1 MQNQISAKRIVTQLI
16 QNVAKKIPTE
26 DLQRLTDLYVL
37 IERLE
42 DRIQQNDSHSS
53 NTIGHTHVATHYPQ
67 MWSQRTKLRPK
78 LTTMHSSFNGD

>member
-78 LTTMHSSFNGD
+78 RTTFKN

>member
-37 IERLE
+37 IDRLE
-42 DRIQQNDSHSS
+42 DRVQQIDGRYPLS
-53 NTIGHTHVATHYPQ
+53 TGHTNITTQYPEV
-67 MWSQRTKLRPK
+67 WAKRTKLRPK
-78 LTTMHSSFNGD
+78 RMTFKN

>member
-37 IERLE
+37 IDRLE
-42 DRIQQNDSHSS
+42 DRVQQMDGRSPHSTGTTNIS
-53 NTIGHTHVATHYPQ
+53 AQYPE
-67 MWSQRTKLRPK
+67 MWSRRTKLRPK
-78 LTTMHSSFNGD
+78 RMTFKN

>member
-16 QNVAKKIPTE
+16 QNVAKKLPTE

-37 IERLE
+37 IDRLE
-42 DRIQQNDSHSS
+42 DRAQHIDGESAHA
-53 NTIGHTHVATHYPQ
+53 TGHTHVATHYPE
-67 MWSQRTKLRPK
+67 MWAKRTKLRPK

>member
-26 DLQRLTDLYVL
+26 DLQRLTELYIL

-42 DRIQQNDSHSS
+42 DRIQQHDSHSS
-53 NTIGHTHVATHYPQ
+53 NVIGHTNIATHYPE
-67 MWSQRTKLRPK
+67 MWAKRIKLHPKRT
-78 LTTMHSSFNGD
+78 SFKN

>member
-37 IERLE
+37 IDRLE
-42 DRIQQNDSHSS
+42 DRFQQNEGHSS
-53 NTIGHTHVATHYPQ
+53 NGIGHTHVATHYPE
-67 MWSQRTKLRPK
+67 MWAKRTKLRPK
-78 LTTMHSSFNGD
+78 RSPFKN

>member
-16 QNVAKKIPTE
+16 QNVAKKIPIE

-42 DRIQQNDSHSS
+42 DRIQQNDSYSS
-53 NTIGHTHVATHYPQ
+53 NDIGHTHVATQYPE
-67 MWSQRTKLRPK
+67 MWAKRTKLRPK
-78 LTTMHSSFNGD
+78 RSPFKN

>member
-37 IERLE
+37 IDRLE
-42 DRIQQNDSHSS
+42 DRFQQNEGHSS
-53 NTIGHTHVATHYPQ
+53 NGIGHTHVATHYPE
-67 MWSQRTKLRPK
+67 MWAKRTKLRPK
-78 LTTMHSSFNGD
+78 RTNYKN

>member
-37 IERLE
+37 IDRLE
-42 DRIQQNDSHSS
+42 DRVQQMDGHSRHV
-53 NTIGHTHVATHYPQ
+53 TGHTHVATQYPE
-67 MWSQRTKLRPK
+67 MWSQRIKIRPK
-78 LTTMHSSFNGD
+78 RTTF

>member
-37 IERLE
+37 IDRLE
-42 DRIQQNDSHSS
+42 DQTQPDDSHTPTRLSLK
-53 NTIGHTHVATHYPQ
+53 
-67 MWSQRTKLRPK
+67 M
-78 LTTMHSSFNGD
+78 

>member
-42 DRIQQNDSHSS
+42 DQTQPDDSHTPYTTQPK
-53 NTIGHTHVATHYPQ
+53 NVATQYPE

-78 LTTMHSSFNGD
+78 RTTFKN

>member
-37 IERLE
+37 IDRLE
-42 DRIQQNDSHSS
+42 NQTQPSD
-53 NTIGHTHVATHYPQ
+53 GHLPHTAQSTNVATQYPE
-67 MWSQRTKLRPK
+67 MWSQRIKLRPK
-78 LTTMHSSFNGD
+78 RSPFKN

>member
-37 IERLE
+37 IDRLE
-42 DRIQQNDSHSS
+42 DRIQQNEGHSS
-53 NTIGHTHVATHYPQ
+53 NGIDHTHVATQYPAV
-67 MWSQRTKLRPK
+67 WAKRTKLRPK
-78 LTTMHSSFNGD
+78 RSPFKN